1 MSLRRRRGTDSPAP
15 FFVPCRTFVSLCAGL
30 IAFLH
35 MWAGAGIIMHCEVSH
50 ARPGLRAIPEPP
62 RRFFCVGRILGVRMN
77 LL

>member
-50 ARPGLRAIPEPP
+50 ARPGLRA
-62 RRFFCVGRILGVRMN
+62 RYSAAAAVFFVSGAFSECV
-77 LL
+77 